1 MGGGEDKNIGKL
13 FFFLLIII
21 LTAQIANDEAFC
33 SLPLSRICMSLS
45 ELKASPFENNNLKT
59 QVKPDVF
66 IKNSKEDDQFK
77 VVITD
82 CSP

>member
-1 MGGGEDKNIGKL
+1 
-13 FFFLLIII
+13 
-21 LTAQIANDEAFC
+21 
-33 SLPLSRICMSLS
+33 MSLS
-45 ELKASPFENNNLKT
+45 DLKASPSENNNLKT

-66 IKNSKEDDQFK
+66 IKNAKEDDQFK